1 MQNLSSFCILPLS
14 ALLFI
19 ANLEMCHATAISINQ
34 AMQPFPFWVSDK
46 EPLTNNR
53 LLSEFEGQYKV
64 GKTSCKVVPV
74 KMAFEVKWQKG
85 QGIMNF
91 FFDKTT
97 PDGRYIFVSA
107 KYGNSRDKFIFEDNT
122 YDSGIF
128 IRADGKIFKVNR
140 LNNPNS
146 LPIIKPNTRL

>member
-1 MQNLSSFCILPLS
+1 
-14 ALLFI
+14 
-19 ANLEMCHATAISINQ
+19 
-34 AMQPFPFWVSDK
+34 
-46 EPLTNNR
+46 
-53 LLSEFEGQYKV
+53 
-64 GKTSCKVVPV
+64 
-74 KMAFEVKWQKG
+74 MAFEVKWQKG